1 MRLII
6 NIPLVLFIIFLGY
19 FGYTQYKPR
28 PDISSEK
35 CAWDAP
41 ISTKF
46 VPNFHASC
54 TPMPVADIPFET
66 TDGNTARLSDYR
78 GRVLV
83 INFWATWCGPCRTE
97 IPYLEKLQKTFD
109 KSKVEVIAYSTDDGG
124 MYEPALFLNSLGVKE
139 ITHVHDKHRKALSL
153 GVSKYPTT
161 FILDAKGR
169 YLGRYEGLYDW
180 TSRSGRDLIVQAL
193 NFSNMQQ

>member
-6 NIPLVLFIIFLGY
+6 NIPLVLFLMFLGY
-19 FGYTQYKPR
+19 MGFKHLSPED
-28 PDISSEK
+28 DISSAK

-41 ISTKF
+41 INTKF
-46 VPNFHASC
+46 VPNFNAAC
-54 TPMPVADIPFET
+54 TPIPVRDIPFEAQ
-66 TDGNTARLSDYR
+66 DGSTKRLSDYR

-97 IPYLEKLQKTFD
+97 IPYLEKLQQSFD
-109 KSKVEVIAYSTDDGG
+109 KGKVEVIAYSTDDEG
-124 MYEPALFLNSLGVKE
+124 MYEPALFLNSLGVKD
-139 ITHVHDKHRKALSL
+139 ITHVHDKFNNAPGL

-161 FILDAKGR
+161 FILDTQGR

-180 TSRSGRDLIVQAL
+180 TSRAGRDLIVQAL
-193 NFSNMQQ
+193 NFSNMQN